1 MSYLCGM
8 SRYVIN
14 DDVTKS
20 VKKILKKHSKKQ
32 VSVNNECMKGTFT
45 IKTYRKYEFREE
57 VDILFEGEIYVKY
70 KRPLQPLTR
79 EWFQS
84 DILQDRGVSKIKV
97 NKLLRRFLFDDVQ
110 TYLAYFG
117 IRLRFVEEIKKVT
130 WI

>member
-1 MSYLCGM
+1 M

-14 DDVTKS
+14 DDMTKS

-32 VSVNNECMKGTFT
+32 VSVNNEFMKGTFT
-45 IKTYRKYEFREE
+45 VKTYRKYEFREE
-57 VDILFEGEIYVKY
+57 VDILFEGEIYAKY
-70 KRPLQPLTR
+70 RRPLQPLTR
-79 EWFQS
+79 EWFKS
-84 DILQDRGVSKIKV
+84 DILRDRGVSKIKV
-97 NKLLRRFLFDDVQ
+97 NKLIKRYLFDDIQ

>member
-1 MSYLCGM
+1 M

-14 DDVTKS
+14 DDMTKS

-32 VSVNNECMKGTFT
+32 VSVNNEFMKGTFT

-57 VDILFEGEIYVKY
+57 VDILFEGQIYAKY
-70 KRPLQPLTR
+70 RRPLQPLTR
-79 EWFQS
+79 EWFKS
-84 DILQDRGVSKIKV
+84 DILRDRGVSKIKV
-97 NKLLRRFLFDDVQ
+97 NKLIKKYLFDEVQ

-117 IRLRFVEEIKKVT
+117 VRIRFIEEIKKVT

>member
-1 MSYLCGM
+1 M

-14 DDVTKS
+14 DDMTKS

-32 VSVNNECMKGTFT
+32 VSVNNEFMKGTFT

-57 VDILFEGEIYVKY
+57 VDILFEGEIYAKY
-70 KRPLQPLTR
+70 RRPLQPLTR
-79 EWFQS
+79 EWFKS
-84 DILQDRGVSKIKV
+84 DILRDRGVSKIKV
-97 NKLLRRFLFDDVQ
+97 NKLIKKYLFDEVQ

-117 IRLRFVEEIKKVT
+117 VRIRFIEEIKKVT